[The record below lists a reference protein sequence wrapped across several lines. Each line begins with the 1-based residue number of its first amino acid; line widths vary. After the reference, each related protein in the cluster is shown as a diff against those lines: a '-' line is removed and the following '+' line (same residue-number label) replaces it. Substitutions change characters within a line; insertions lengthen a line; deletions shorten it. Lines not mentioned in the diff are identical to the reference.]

1 MDWQS
6 ILNIVAGAVLT
17 AIGWWC
23 REIWDSLKSLKS
35 DIQRIEIDL
44 PKTYVSKVE
53 INTRF
58 DKIDSILERIFDKL
72 DHKADK

>member
-6 ILNIVAGAVLT
+6 ILNIVAGAVMT

-44 PKTYVSKVE
+44 PKTYVSKAE

>member
-23 REIWDSLKSLKS
+23 REIWDSLKSLKN

>member
-44 PKTYVSKVE
+44 PKTYVSKAE

-58 DKIDSILERIFDKL
+58 DKIDLVLERIFDKL

>member
-44 PKTYVSKVE
+44 PKTYVSKAE

>member
-1 MDWQS
+1 MEWQS
-6 ILNIVAGAVLT
+6 ILNFAIGAVLT

-44 PKTYVSKVE
+44 PKSYVSKSE

-72 DHKADK
+72 DAKVDK

>member
-1 MDWQS
+1 MEWQS
-6 ILNIVAGAVLT
+6 ILNVAIGAVLT

-44 PKTYVSKVE
+44 PKSYVSKSE

-72 DHKADK
+72 DAKVDK